1 MRGPR
6 QEEDVNYEALR
17 GDPVATIDNLL
28 RWERIKLR
36 EAAQQAIKT
45 LENGSLPTREYLDY
59 MFSTD
64 VGMKELR
71 SRMTKLRER
80 IAELEAMKADAALEI

>member
-6 QEEDVNYEALR
+6 QDEDVNYEALR

-45 LENGSLPTREYLDY
+45 LETGSLPTREYLDY
-59 MFSTD
+59 MFNTD

-71 SRMTKLRER
+71 SRMAKLRER
-80 IAELEAMKADAALEI
+80 IAELEAMKADAAMEI